1 MFANLSM
8 NKLRKS
14 KNMSESKNR
23 SAVHKFGVNLT
34 EIEVGKSAKVR
45 ELHGNAIL
53 IKMLKSMGI
62 IPDAIIIKKSAI
74 LAEGPIVIEKGSM
87 QFAVGYEMARNI
99 IVDPI

>member
-14 KNMSESKNR
+14 KNMSESENR
-23 SAVHKFGVNLT
+23 LLVHKFGVNLT
-34 EIEVGKSAKVR
+34 EIEVGKSAKIR
-45 ELHGNAIL
+45 ELHGNNIL
-53 IKMLKSMGI
+53 MKMLKSMGI

-74 LAEGPIVIEKGSM
+74 LSEGPIVIEKGPM